1 MRAVDLEIGFDF
13 YYLSGAGPSG
23 PTALSKRN
31 TVRTR

>member
-23 PTALSKRN
+23 PPAL
-31 TVRTR
+31 